1 MPTEEIAF
9 VIVHLSIFPLR
20 LNGRRGLSFTTEVK
34 FTVPNAK
41 VLEQKKAIVADLAEK
56 MRTASSGVLVDY
68 KGINVEDDT
77 KLRAE
82 MRKNNVEYTVIKNN
96 LIRFAAKEVG
106 FDALDEV
113 LHGTTAIAISMDD
126 VIAPAKIIADYA
138 KKDEK
143 VFNIKAG
150 FVEGRVIDAAEVK
163 QLAATPSREVL
174 LAKMLG
180 SLKGPL
186 TSLAIALNA
195 IIEKKQQET
204 A

>member
-1 MPTEEIAF
+1 M
-9 VIVHLSIFPLR
+9 
-20 LNGRRGLSFTTEVK
+20 
-34 FTVPNAK
+34 PNAK

-56 MRTASSGVLVDY
+56 MKNASCGVLVDY

-82 MRKNNVEYTVIKNN
+82 MRQNNVEYTVIKNN

-106 FDALDEV
+106 FDALDDV

-150 FVEGRVIDAAEVK
+150 FVEGRVIDANEVK

-180 SLKGPL
+180 SLKGPI

-195 IIEKKQQET
+195 IVEKGEQET

>member
-1 MPTEEIAF
+1 M
-9 VIVHLSIFPLR
+9 
-20 LNGRRGLSFTTEVK
+20 
-34 FTVPNAK
+34 PNAK
-41 VLEQKKAIVADLAEK
+41 VLEEKKAIVADLAEK
-56 MRTASSGVLVDY
+56 MKNASSGVLVDY

-96 LIRFAAKEVG
+96 LIRFAAKEAG

-126 VIAPAKIIADYA
+126 AVAPAKIIADYA

-150 FVEGRVIDAAEVK
+150 FVEGRVIGVDEVK

-174 LAKMLG
+174 LAKLLG
-180 SLKGPL
+180 SLKGPI
-186 TSLAIALNA
+186 TSFAIALNA
-195 IIEKKQQET
+195 IVEKGEQET

>member
-1 MPTEEIAF
+1 M
-9 VIVHLSIFPLR
+9 
-20 LNGRRGLSFTTEVK
+20 
-34 FTVPNAK
+34 PNAK

-56 MRTASSGVLVDY
+56 MKNASCGVLVDY

-82 MRKNNVEYTVIKNN
+82 MRQNNVEYTVIKNN

-180 SLKGPL
+180 SLKGPI

-195 IIEKKQQET
+195 VVEKMQQEP